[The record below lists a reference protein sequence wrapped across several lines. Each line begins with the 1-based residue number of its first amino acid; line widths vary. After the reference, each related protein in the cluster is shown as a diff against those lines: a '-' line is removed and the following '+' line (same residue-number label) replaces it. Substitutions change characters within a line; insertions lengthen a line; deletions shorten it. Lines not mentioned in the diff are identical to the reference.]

1 MSCRTVVFLSAI
13 AVTVFLLAT
22 VAANA
27 QCPASVVTNG
37 LKAPTKITFS
47 PLGNLLVAEQ
57 GDGPNTGRISIID
70 KISGARRTLID
81 GLPAGFSAPNNDP
94 SGPSGLV
101 MRGRTLYVSIG
112 AGDSVING
120 NIPGVTFLPNPS
132 PSSPLFSSV
141 LAVHFDANVEKHT
154 AGFTLS
160 VADQSSL
167 KSDNKLNLA
176 NVNGEKLSVEL
187 LADFPDYAPE
197 PNPLDPNNVRVSNP
211 FGIEIAGDRLYIADA
226 SANAVREVDLAS
238 GSFNS
243 LSTFAPLPN
252 NRGFGPPVVEAVPD
266 SIHLV
271 DKQLLVTLLSGFPF
285 PIGNAE
291 VRAVDIATGTN
302 TSFITGLS
310 SAIDV
315 LSEAD
320 GGFLTLEFSTDM
332 LAGMP
337 GRLSFYASPS
347 ASPLVLANCLITPTS
362 MAQERRT
369 GDVFVTEIFTGRVIK
384 ITQ

>member
-1 MSCRTVVFLSAI
+1 MNCRTVVFLSAI

-47 PLGNLLVAEQ
+47 TLGNLLVAEQ

-132 PSSPLFSSV
+132 PSSSLFSSV
-141 LAVHFDANVEKHT
+141 LAVHLDANVEKHT

-302 TSFITGLS
+302 TSFITGLT

-347 ASPLVLANCLITPTS
+347 ASPLVLADKHG
-362 MAQERRT
+362 T
-369 GDVFVTEIFTGRVIK
+369 GT
-384 ITQ
+384 